1 MNAFV
6 RRDLRAALVPWL
18 VARALVGG
26 ALGVARYG
34 FGELKGVTRPPAL
47 DQGLFAWDAAFYR
60 DIAEHGYGAA
70 RAGLR
75 FFPLVPLLAR
85 GLGTVLGGN
94 DALALL
100 VIANVSALLFGA
112 LLYRLTLSETAD
124 PGIATR
130 TVWFAAVL
138 PPALTLVMGY
148 AEATFL
154 VLSAAMFFAFRNRR
168 WWWATPA
175 GFFAGLTRPA
185 AALLAVPAAIEA
197 ARGWRTASTGDR
209 LARTSAVLSPLAGT
223 AAYLLW
229 VGREYDDAWLPF
241 RLQSE
246 QRRRGGF
253 ADPVSSILD
262 GFGDLFGGDR
272 FGSGLHVLWALAF
285 VALVVVIAHRLPAS
299 YTAYAG
305 VTVLFA
311 LSAENLDSFE
321 RYALS
326 AFPLAIGAAVVTARE
341 DVNRPAVVLAGAG
354 LVAYGVLAFLGRYV
368 P

>member
-1 MNAFV
+1 MREFV
-6 RRDLRAALVPWL
+6 RRDVRAALVPWL
-18 VARALVGG
+18 VARTLVGG

-34 FGELKGVTRPPAL
+34 FGELEGVRRPPAL

-60 DIAEHGYGAA
+60 DIAEHGYGVP

-85 GLGTVLGGN
+85 NLGTVLAGN

-100 VIANVSALLFGA
+100 IIANLSALAFGA

-124 PGIATR
+124 PGIAMR
-130 TVWFAAVL
+130 AVWFAAVL

-154 VLSAAMFFAFRNRR
+154 VLSVAMFLALRARR
-168 WWWATPA
+168 WWWATAA
-175 GFFAGLTRPA
+175 GFFAGLARPA
-185 AALLAVPAAIEA
+185 AALLAIPAAIEGM
-197 ARGWRTASTGDR
+197 RGWRTATPRDR
-209 LARTSAVLSPLAGT
+209 VARAGAVISPVVGT
-223 AAYLLW
+223 ACYLVW
-229 VGREYDDAWLPF
+229 VGREFGDAWLPI

-253 ADPVSSILD
+253 ADPFSSMWD
-262 GFGDLFGGDR
+262 GFSDLFGGDR
-272 FGSGLHVLWALAF
+272 FGSGLHVVWALAF
-285 VALVVVIAHRLPAS
+285 VALAVVLARWLPAS

-305 VTVLFA
+305 ATVLFA
-311 LSAENLDSFE
+311 LSAENLDSLE
-321 RYALS
+321 RYAMS
-326 AFPLAIGAAVVTARE
+326 AFPLAIGVAIVTPRE
-341 DVNRPAVVLAGAG
+341 ELERPAVVLAAAG
-354 LVAYGVLAFLGRYV
+354 LVGYSVLAFLGRYV